1 MVQAMRRFTSPALCW
16 KARILAMTAF
26 GAVASAGGTGLGWLD
41 VPEVAAQSP
50 SVADSAAVHEAARRA
65 LKEHR
70 ERVLE
75 FPVMPNS
82 PVRIPTNY
90 APTQMEHN
98 AARAATSRPRL
109 IAALDSLGTLLPGD
123 YFIIANRV
131 GYRFLD
137 GDLDGALRT
146 ARECEATGWWCGALE
161 GFVLHQM
168 ARFEEAESAFD
179 DALANMPLDLR
190 CQWQEDMRAFMD
202 RDLSV
207 AFSHMSCLD
216 RMKLETRIWR
226 LADPFYL
233 MPGNDR
239 RTEHFARMVAWEMRD
254 MQDFIDA
261 GYRFPISRDTS
272 PARHANRTALGWPQW
287 WWDFWGPPTPV
298 GDLPGY
304 RTTPSGEILQNPIG
318 SDRADWSLVLRT
330 DDVIRYGH
338 TRRASS
344 AGCARVLDELSLR
357 DIEWGDRYLPS
368 YAIYRDLSDQTAFFA
383 RGDSFAVAA
392 ATDLSGHPLA
402 IRRPLEVG
410 MVLMREELDEAAI
423 VWGEEVSLA
432 RYLFRTKV
440 PAEAHFVSIEA
451 LAGRE
456 AAARVRF
463 GHGLPGIEEGALGL
477 SDLLLFEW
485 REGIPEQLDAVA
497 PHMLGSTR
505 ITGDEAIGL
514 FWEVYGLRESNG
526 IDVSLTVRR
535 EDAGILRRLGQALR
549 LVAARDGPSVRWE
562 EEGGIDEIAGRT
574 LRLDLSG
581 LDPGDYVLE
590 IEVRT
595 PDGHEAG
602 ASRSFV
608 RAGN

>member
-1 MVQAMRRFTSPALCW
+1 
-16 KARILAMTAF
+16 
-26 GAVASAGGTGLGWLD
+26 
-41 VPEVAAQSP
+41 
-50 SVADSAAVHEAARRA
+50 
-65 LKEHR
+65 
-70 ERVLE
+70 
-75 FPVMPNS
+75 
-82 PVRIPTNY
+82 
-90 APTQMEHN
+90 MEHN
-98 AARAATSRPRL
+98 AARAAASWPRL
-109 IAALDSLGTLLPGD
+109 IAELDSLGTLLPGD

-146 ARECEATGWWCGALE
+146 ARECEAARWWCGALE

-179 DALANMPLDLR
+179 EALANMPLDLR

-202 RDLSV
+202 RNLSD
-207 AFSHMSCLD
+207 AFSRVSCVD
-216 RMKLETRIWR
+216 RINLEARIWR
-226 LADPFYL
+226 LTDPFYL

-239 RTEHFARMVAWEMRD
+239 RTEHFARMVAWEMWD
-254 MQDFIDA
+254 LQDFIA
-261 GYRFPISRDTS
+261 PHSTFPISRDTW
-272 PARHANRTALGWPQW
+272 PVMHANRTALGWPQW
-287 WWDFWGPPTPV
+287 WWDFWGPATPV

-304 RTTPSGEILQNPIG
+304 RTTPSGAALQNPTG
-318 SDRADWSLVLRT
+318 SNRADWSLVLRT
-330 DDVIRYGH
+330 DDMIRYGN

-344 AGCARVLDELSLR
+344 VGDARILDVLSLQNF
-357 DIEWGDRYLPS
+357 EWGDRYLPS
-368 YAIYRDLSDQTAFFA
+368 YTIYRDLSDQTAFFA

-392 ATDLSGHPLA
+392 ATDLRGHPLA

-410 MVLMREELDEAAI
+410 MVLMREELDEPAI
-423 VWGEEVSLA
+423 VWGEEVSLT
-432 RYLFRTKV
+432 RYLFRTTV
-440 PAEAHFVSIEA
+440 PAEGHFVSIEA
-451 LAGRE
+451 LVGHE

-485 REGIPEQLDAVA
+485 QEGLPEQLDAVA

-505 ITGDEAIGL
+505 ITGNEAIGL
-514 FWEVYGLRESNG
+514 FWEVYGLGESNG
-526 IDVSLTVRR
+526 IEVSLTVRR

-562 EEGGIDEIAGRT
+562 EEEGVEEVVGRT

-590 IEVRT
+590 IEVRAQ
-595 PDGHEAG
+595 DGREAV
-602 ASRSFV
+602 ASRDFV